1 MKKIIL
7 IGLLLS
13 ILSGCSSNK
22 NGDSTASKPTAT
34 SEMKAPAT
42 VNNSQA
48 SQMSTESK
56 SSTTQSN
63 SSASTKT
70 ENQLWSVQK
79 KHSYNNLWLIG
90 GNG

>member
-34 SEMKAPAT
+34 SEMKAPVT

-48 SQMSTESK
+48 SQMVK
-56 SSTTQSN
+56 
-63 SSASTKT
+63 
-70 ENQLWSVQK
+70 
-79 KHSYNNLWLIG
+79 
-90 GNG
+90 

>member
-42 VNNSQA
+42 VNNSQV

-79 KHSYNNLWLIG
+79 KSTVTTIYG
-90 GNG
+90 